1 MYGLIRPLLFA
12 LDPAR
17 AHAMAMT
24 ALAPV
29 EHFAPLREVVRR
41 AFSFRDP
48 RLEVRKMG
56 LVFPNPIGVAAGFDK
71 NGERGRALAALGF
84 GHVELGTVTAEP
96 QAPNPPPNLF
106 RLPADKALI
115 NRLGFPNAG
124 AKVVGDRVRARK
136 AGARIPVGMSIG
148 KSRSVPLDP
157 SDGVLADYLASLRAV
172 RSAADFIVVNISS
185 PNTKDLRALQAADA
199 ARELF
204 SHLMSEASKVPLL
217 VKIAPD
223 LADEAV
229 DAICIEADRAG
240 LAGVVAT
247 NTTTSRDN
255 LATPPAEI
263 EKMGAGGLSGQPL
276 FRRALAV
283 VKRARARL
291 GPNACVIGVGGVHD
305 TETTIAMLR
314 AGADLVQVYTGF
326 IYEGPTLARSI
337 SRGLAK
343 RLESEGM
350 TSLAALAAP
359 RPLSKPN
366 GSYNGTARRAT
377 TS

>member
-1 MYGLIRPLLFA
+1 
-12 LDPAR
+12 
-17 AHAMAMT
+17 
-24 ALAPV
+24 
-29 EHFAPLREVVRR
+29 
-41 AFSFRDP
+41 
-48 RLEVRKMG
+48 
-56 LVFPNPIGVAAGFDK
+56 
-71 NGERGRALAALGF
+71 
-84 GHVELGTVTAEP
+84 
-96 QAPNPPPNLF
+96 
-106 RLPADKALI
+106 
-115 NRLGFPNAG
+115 
-124 AKVVGDRVRARK
+124 
-136 AGARIPVGMSIG
+136 
-148 KSRSVPLDP
+148 
-157 SDGVLADYLASLRAV
+157 
-172 RSAADFIVVNISS
+172 
-185 PNTKDLRALQAADA
+185 LRALQAADA